1 MKIEKGYTNDMN
13 VQGETGM
20 DTQELEEH
28 LRELLAPER
37 LPSYIKSARY
47 ELGTDHIGE
56 PAVRI
61 FLAIEPA
68 VLTILENDKAKR
80 DEYSRFSL
88 DLSRKI
94 LRLGSGYFPFIRM
107 AEAA

>member
-1 MKIEKGYTNDMN
+1 MN
-13 VQGETGM
+13 VQGEIGT
-20 DTQELEEH
+20 DTQELEQH

-61 FLAIEPA
+61 FLAITPETD
-68 VLTILENDKAKR
+68 LLLSNDKAKLKAYGDFT
-80 DEYSRFSL
+80 DELGST
-88 DLSRKI
+88 I
-94 LRLGSGYFPFIRM
+94 LKLESGYFPFIRLV
-107 AEAA
+107 EAA

>member
-1 MKIEKGYTNDMN
+1 MN
-13 VQGETGM
+13 TIGDAGT
-20 DTQELEEH
+20 DTQLLEGT

-61 FLAIEPA
+61 YLEIAPKFLAI
-68 VLTILENDKAKR
+68 LEKDKVQR
-80 DEYSRFSL
+80 DEYSKFCD
-88 DLSRKI
+88 DLSFKI
-94 LRLGSGYFPFIRM
+94 LELESGYFPFIRM